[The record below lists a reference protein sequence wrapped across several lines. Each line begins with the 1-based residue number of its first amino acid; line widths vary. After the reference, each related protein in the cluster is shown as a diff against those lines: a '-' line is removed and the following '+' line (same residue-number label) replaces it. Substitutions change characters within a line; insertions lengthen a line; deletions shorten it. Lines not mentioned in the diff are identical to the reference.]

1 MIHMVRR
8 IRTAQDLAWLL
19 DHTHA
24 FQGGQMTDLHVHKQR
39 LFDEA
44 SCREIVA
51 GTTLTAVIRYERPV
65 REYDGLY
72 AVTRVAKLTMMGV
85 TDFSIFEQEGAD
97 CSEIGVIHAE
107 VSGRRLRFWFDPH
120 GELYVICD
128 EAEIEEVSR
137 PCAAHPLRN
146 GMSEWTFQAPAG
158 ELPAVSWFL
167 DRLDQAGL
175 PCAWRRLKR
184 SSSHPAL
191 RWEGYLIPASADESA
206 PRTSGVHVQAYG
218 PLDGCDFGITLR
230 ATDSRQDGGGRL
242 LVVLADII
250 ARSFAGTCLAGN
262 QVMEHDEWLRDYGRV
277 SELDE

>member
-1 MIHMVRR
+1 MVRR

-24 FQGGQMTDLHVHKQR
+24 FQGGQLTDLHVHKQR

-85 TDFSIFEQEGAD
+85 TDFSVFEQEGAD

-137 PCAAHPLRN
+137 PCAARPLRD
-146 GMSEWTFQAPAG
+146 GMSEWTFQAPTG

-167 DRLDQAGL
+167 DRLD
-175 PCAWRRLKR
+175 
-184 SSSHPAL
+184 
-191 RWEGYLIPASADESA
+191 
-206 PRTSGVHVQAYG
+206 
-218 PLDGCDFGITLR
+218 
-230 ATDSRQDGGGRL
+230 
-242 LVVLADII
+242 
-250 ARSFAGTCLAGN
+250 
-262 QVMEHDEWLRDYGRV
+262 
-277 SELDE
+277 